1 MMPNSASLPSFQMA
15 VTLSKQWHNS
25 ELDVAVTRHRFE
37 VTFLVR
43 SILMMSHCASCGK
56 ADANLKACEACKLV
70 KYCGVDCQVAH
81 RPAHKKACK
90 KKARELF
97 DKKLF
102 AQPKREDC
110 PICMIPLPCYAEE
123 CTYMAC
129 CGKHIC
135 NGCVYCLPR
144 QHCPFCNTA
153 GPKSHEEIIKRLFN
167 RIEKYNDTY
176 AMVML
181 SEHYNK
187 GQYGLLVDQ
196 SKAFE
201 LLQRACELGSACS
214 VHVSSDLPHYHL
226 GIKYQT
232 GDLTEIDEKKAVHHY
247 QIAAMMGNIHAR
259 HNLGCSERE
268 NRNYHRAMKH
278 FMIAAKCGFQKSLE
292 NVKQGFRDGLVTKED
307 LEKTLR
313 DYQAAC
319 DETKSEQRDLA
330 AVIIAGGKE

>member
-1 MMPNSASLPSFQMA
+1 
-15 VTLSKQWHNS
+15 
-25 ELDVAVTRHRFE
+25 
-37 VTFLVR
+37 
-43 SILMMSHCASCGK
+43 MSDQCASCGK
-56 ADANLKACEACKLV
+56 ADANLKACKACKLV
-70 KYCGVDCQVAH
+70 KYCGVECQVAH
-81 RPAHKKACK
+81 RAAHKKACK

-97 DKKLF
+97 DVQLY
-102 AQPKREDC
+102 AQPPGQEEC
-110 PICMIPLPCYAEE
+110 PICIIPLTYNAEE

-144 QHCPFCNTA
+144 QRCPFCNTA
-153 GPKSHEEIIKRLFN
+153 GPKSEEEIIKRLFN

-181 SEHYNK
+181 SEHYSK

-201 LLQRACELGSACS
+201 LLQRACELGTAS
-214 VHVSSDLPHYHL
+214 VQVSSDLPHYHL

-232 GDLTEIDEKKAVHHY
+232 GDLTEIDKKKAVHHY

-278 FMIAAKCGFQKSLE
+278 FMIAAECGCENSLDV
-292 NVKQGFRDGLVTKED
+292 VKQGFRDGIVTKEQF
-307 LEKTLR
+307 EKTLR
-313 DYQAAC
+313 DYQASC
-319 DETKSEQRDLA
+319 DETKSEQRDRA
-330 AVIIAGGKE
+330 AVIKARARK